1 MLSLYPWFLL
11 PGILLPRCP
20 QGPLPQSS
28 LGSHLFNEDF
38 LSPQWKFNSHSQHTS
53 CPLSLS
59 YLSSLYLLSANKLCI
74 LVCFLFVSSLM
85 DTPKIYIPAVMC
97 SVCLIPTLRRVL
109 IAQKGLHKY
118 LLWNG
123 MQLDACWHVGN
134 ACFHN
139 QNTWLEPVNSRNI

>member
-1 MLSLYPWFLL
+1 MLSLYLRFPL

-20 QGPLPQSS
+20 HGPLPHIFPRKSPC
-28 LGSHLFNEDF
+28 GEDF
-38 LSPQWKFNSHSQHTS
+38 LSPQRKFNSHSQHTPF
-53 CPLSLS
+53 PLSLR
-59 YLSSLYLLSANKLCI
+59 YLSSLYLFSANKLCI
-74 LVCFLFVSSLM
+74 LMCLFVSSLM
-85 DTPKIYIPAVMC
+85 DTPKIYIPAVIC

-118 LLWNG
+118 LLRNG

-139 QNTWLEPVNSRNI
+139 QNT